1 MVFFG
6 ISLRVSII
14 LNNSF
19 TYSLEYS
26 AFKPEEICSGKVYH
40 LLVEQLKCVVA
51 EGRQEVEDYRNI
63 FVDKVRKALVFLGP
77 GPSLCHFWW
86 CSCVEKFLAL
96 LLQPFLGFVEHYTV
110 EIFRHSLV
118 PKLY

>member
-6 ISLRVSII
+6 FSIRVSII

-26 AFKPEEICSGKVYH
+26 AFKPEEMCSGEVYY
-40 LLVEQLKCVVA
+40 LPMEQLKCVVT
-51 EGRQEVEDYRNI
+51 EGRQEVENCQNI
-63 FVDKVRKALVFLGP
+63 FVDKVRKALVFLDP

-86 CSCVEKFLAL
+86 CSHVWKNSWHYYYKLSWVS
-96 LLQPFLGFVEHYTV
+96 LGIAQSK
-110 EIFRHSLV
+110 IFAAR
-118 PKLY
+118 